1 MAGGG
6 AWGSARVGLDGDDA
20 AQQLSEAANV
30 SPAPPVFDSS
40 VLLRLRQLPA
50 SGVEFDGQSH
60 DLVLE
65 STNLGGVLG
74 LSPQLL
80 AQAIDFHG
88 PAHLMGLLAQLGPLR
103 PCAGRRGGGFSGV
116 HALSHLS
123 DVGRHFGRLIR
134 RRFLAPDLEYP
145 RRFADRPVAI
155 AQLAP
160 QSAAGEASAAR
171 HEFAAGASDPVIG
184 QSSIHGD
191 ERTPNR
197 FQGEHVPFHI
207 LFRVGNGFL
216 DYGMT
221 RYCHLTHCFA

>member
-6 AWGSARVGLDGDDA
+6 AWGSARVGLDGEDA
-20 AQQLSEAANV
+20 AQQLGEAANV
-30 SPAPPVFDSS
+30 SPAPPVFESS

-74 LSPQLL
+74 LGPQLL

-88 PAHLMGLLAQLGPLR
+88 PARLMGFLAQFGPLR
-103 PCAGRRGGGFSGV
+103 PCAGRCGGGFSGV

-134 RRFLAPDLEYP
+134 SRFLAPDLEYP

-155 AQLAP
+155 AQFAP

-171 HEFAAGASDPVIG
+171 HELAAGASDPVVG
-184 QSSIHGD
+184 QSSIHGE
-191 ERTPNR
+191 ERTPNP
-197 FQGEHVPFHI
+197 FEGEHVPFCA
-207 LFRVGNGFL
+207 LLRVGKGL
-216 DYGMT
+216 SDPGMT
-221 RYCHLTHCFA
+221 PSFYLTCCFA

>member
-20 AQQLSEAANV
+20 AQQLWEAANV

-50 SGVEFDGQSH
+50 SGVEFNGQSH

-65 STNLGGVLG
+65 STNLGRVLG

-80 AQAIDFHG
+80 PQAIDFHG
-88 PAHLMGLLAQLGPLR
+88 PARLMGLLAQLGPLR

-116 HALSHLS
+116 HALSHLRN
-123 DVGRHFGRLIR
+123 VGRHFERLIR

-145 RRFADRPVAI
+145 RSFADRPVAI
-155 AQLAP
+155 AQFAP

-171 HEFAAGASDPVIG
+171 HELAARASDPVVG
-184 QSSIHGD
+184 QSSIHGE
-191 ERTPNR
+191 ERTPNP
-197 FQGEHVPFHI
+197 FEGERVPFRT
-207 LFRVGNGFL
+207 LFRVGKGFS
-216 DYGMT
+216 DPGMT
-221 RYCHLTHCFA
+221 PSFHVTYCFA

>member
-1 MAGGG
+1 MGFRA
-6 AWGSARVGLDGDDA
+6 SGLDGDDA
-20 AQQLSEAANV
+20 AQQPWLAANV
-30 SPAPPVFDSS
+30 SPAPPAFESNA
-40 VLLRLRQLPA
+40 LLGLRQLPA

-74 LSPQLL
+74 LRPQLL

-88 PAHLMGLLAQLGPLR
+88 PARLMGFLAQLGPLR
-103 PCAGRRGGGFSGV
+103 PGAGRGGCLLGGV
-116 HALSHLS
+116 EPLRHLRN
-123 DVGRHFGRLIR
+123 VGRHLGRLIR

-145 RRFADRPVAI
+145 RRFADRAAAI

-171 HEFAAGASDPVIG
+171 QELAAGASDPVVG
-184 QSSIHGD
+184 QSTIHGE

-197 FQGEHVPFHI
+197 FQGEHVPFRT
-207 LFRVGNGFL
+207 LLRVDNGL
-216 DYGMT
+216 LG
-221 RYCHLTHCFA
+221 